1 MWLLTVLDGLA
12 EARRISWRAA
22 EIVENQSH
30 GSRGQIACT
39 AKGGAGMRKR
49 TRIGF
54 GLIVG
59 SAVAALFVVPV
70 KIPFSVSG
78 YGTIA
83 PASKW
88 VLQKGADGQ
97 LIASTYDYVT
107 GLSGGFSVVEFER
120 GETIHFTLSPAVVA
134 DGSVSAGDTIGT
146 IRSTEAA
153 ERLIVLT
160 GELATARATLAAA
173 SVGEKAPLVREA
185 EQRLMHAR
193 AEAEEH
199 ARQFV
204 RLETLFE
211 KGIVSQQE
219 YEIAKGEAALLDIE
233 VTIAESQLQAVSTGD
248 KREQIELI
256 QSRVQAL
263 QQEIDVLRERLHSF
277 TITSPFTGILSRVG
291 ASDTILV
298 ISDTTAYVALIPVRW
313 SAYPYMARARDVAI
327 DPQGLSGSAEG
338 KLAAVGRE
346 SQFVG
351 GKPVVVAAA
360 LVTASSADLVPGMV
374 VRWTVSCEPV
384 PIHAYVGRLLRTVME

>member
-1 MWLLTVLDGLA
+1 MWLLTVLDRLG
-12 EARRISWRAA
+12 EARRISWRTV
-22 EIVENQSH
+22 ETVENRAAAIE
-30 GSRGQIACT
+30 GRLPARRRC
-39 AKGGAGMRKR
+39 GGGMRKLN
-49 TRIGF
+49 RIGS

-59 SAVAALFVVPV
+59 SAVAALLVVPV

-88 VLQKGADGQ
+88 ILQKGADGQ

-120 GETIHFTLSPAVVA
+120 GETIHFTLSPAIVGG
-134 DGSVSAGDTIGT
+134 GSVAAGDTIGT

-173 SVGEKAPLVREA
+173 SVGEKASLVRGA

-199 ARQFV
+199 ARQFA
-204 RLETLFE
+204 RLEALFE
-211 KGIVSQQE
+211 KRIVSQQE
-219 YEIAKGEAALLDIE
+219 YEIAKGEVALLDIE

-256 QSRVQAL
+256 QSRIEAL
-263 QQEIDVLRERLHSF
+263 QQEIDILRERLHSF
-277 TITSPFTGILSRVG
+277 TITSPFTGILSRVR
-291 ASDTILV
+291 ASDTLLV

-313 SAYPYMARARDVAI
+313 SAYPYLARARDVTI
-327 DPQGLSGSAEG
+327 DPQGLPGSAKG
-338 KLAAVGRE
+338 KLAAVGKE
-346 SQFVG
+346 SQFVD

-384 PIHAYVGRLLRTVME
+384 PIHAYVRRLLRTVVE